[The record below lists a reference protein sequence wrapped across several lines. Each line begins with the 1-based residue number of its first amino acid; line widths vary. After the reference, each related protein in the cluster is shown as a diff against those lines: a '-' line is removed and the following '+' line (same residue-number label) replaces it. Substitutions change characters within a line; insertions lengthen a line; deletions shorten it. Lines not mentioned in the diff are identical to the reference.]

1 MTQKTKKVGPTGK
14 FGSRYGL
21 KIRKRYKA
29 IDVLQRASHI
39 CPQCG
44 AKKVKRE
51 STGIFHCGKC
61 GHEFAGGA
69 YLPTTLVGKTVA
81 RIVRQ
86 GGGKAEVAEEALEH
100 AEELEEQLEEGEVTE
115 EIAEELD
122 VSEEAKE
129 EAATE
134 EESSTKV
141 EEKQPEVDEPAEEE
155 LGEAAGKKEE

>member
-29 IDVLQRASHI
+29 IDLLQRASHV

-51 STGIFHCGKC
+51 STSIFVCGKC
-61 GHEFAGGA
+61 GHRFAGGA
-69 YLPTTLVGKTVA
+69 YIPTTLVGKTVA
-81 RIVRQ
+81 RIVKQ

-100 AEELEEQLEEGEVTE
+100 AETLEEQLEEGEVTK
-115 EIAEELD
+115 EISEELEE
-122 VSEEAKE
+122 SEEFE
-129 EAATE
+129 EAAE
-134 EESSTKV
+134 EEIP
-141 EEKQPEVDEPAEEE
+141 EEEPAEEKV
-155 LGEAAGKKEE
+155 AKKKPRKKAVKKEE